1 MTTEEKLTM
10 SLGEAMFSQRAIRRF
25 KPDPIPDEDLHA
37 ALEAATKAPS
47 GSNLQPWR
55 FIVIR
60 DPELKE
66 KFGKLY
72 HEAWWA
78 KRRDQGHLSQGH
90 SAGQGHH
97 SVGQAIGR
105 RDRPS
110 PRHCS
115 RLRYLPGPR
124 FHGLSHTRR
133 AEPAPRR
140 PGPGYRRCSHNPPP
154 GCRRACP
161 TVAQHARR
169 GPGRLLRPPRLPKRP
184 IRPHPTQ
191 TPLRSRRLQRL
202 GLGVGS
208 G

>member
-25 KPDPIPDEDLHA
+25 KPDPIPDEDIHA

-60 DPELKE
+60 EPELKE

-78 KRRDQGHLSQGH
+78 KRRDQGIFPKDIPPGKGTIQSAMKLADEIGQAPVIVLVCATSQGP
-90 SAGQGHH
+90 A
-97 SVGQAIGR
+97 
-105 RDRPS
+105 
-110 PRHCS
+110 
-115 RLRYLPGPR
+115 
-124 FHGLSHTRR
+124 FHGLGHTFST
-133 AEPAPRR
+133 EPASRR
-140 PGPGYRRCSHNPPP
+140 PWPGYRGRPHNPPP

-161 TVAQHARR
+161 TVA
-169 GPGRLLRPPRLPKRP
+169 
-184 IRPHPTQ
+184 
-191 TPLRSRRLQRL
+191 
-202 GLGVGS
+202 
-208 G
+208 